1 MKILVVEDDQFH
13 ASFLQGVI
21 AEALPEVTETLHVQ
35 DGLQGEAAARAGR
48 FEAVVMDLQMA
59 RRNGIEAARTIWHE
73 RPRTRILFWSNYS
86 DEAYLRGVADIVPAH
101 SAYGYVLKT
110 ASRERLKLVLR
121 AVLLEGQV
129 MMDREIQRLRRRSA
143 SPRHSLSQSEYAVLL
158 DLALGLQDRL
168 IAERQG
174 LSLRTVQNRLLTLYD
189 KLGVNGEE
197 QALPGL
203 NKRVRALSRAIS
215 TRTLNLE
222 RLETAQ
228 HDLECWLAARPADEK
243 APPTQ
248 GADGAL

>member
-1 MKILVVEDDQFH
+1 MRILVVEDDHFH

-21 AEALPEVTETLHVQ
+21 AEALPEVSETLRAQ

-59 RRNGIEAARTIWHE
+59 RRNGIEAARNIWHE

-86 DEAYLRGVADIVPAH
+86 DEAYLRGVAEIVPAD

-110 ASRERLKLVLR
+110 ATRERLRLVLR

-129 MMDREIQRLRRRSA
+129 MVDREIQRLRRRSA
-143 SPRHSLSQSEYAVLL
+143 SPRHVLNDSEYGVLL

-168 IAERQG
+168 IAERRG
-174 LSLRTVQNRLLTLYD
+174 MSLRTVQNRLLTLYD
-189 KLGVNGEE
+189 KLGVSDEE
-197 QALPGL
+197 PAVPGL

-215 TRTLNLE
+215 TRTLNVE
-222 RLETAQ
+222 MLETAQ
-228 HDLECWLAARPADEK
+228 RDLENWLVER
-243 APPTQ
+243 
-248 GADGAL
+248 GN